1 MTINEYHAFRRR
13 KMSKYTD
20 FRDRI
25 DRQEARVDSWL
36 DKLKSHERTARI
48 GCATVIFLTAMGL
61 LLWVW

>member
-1 MTINEYHAFRRR
+1 
-13 KMSKYTD
+13 MSKYTD